1 MKCLIV
7 DDDIF
12 GRELLNCFFM
22 DYAETIDKAENGAEA
37 IRLFADA
44 LKTGTPYE
52 VVCLD
57 ILMPVMNG
65 QEALKMM
72 RAMEKEY
79 GVREGLESVIIMT
92 TALSALEDI
101 QEAIWQG
108 DCNNYLVKP
117 IAKADLVAL
126 LNKYNLIK

>member
-22 DYAETIDKAENGAEA
+22 DYAVTIDKAENGAEA

-44 LKTGTPYE
+44 LKAGVPYK

-79 GVREGLESVIIMT
+79 GIKEGAEAVIIMT
-92 TALSALEDI
+92 TALNALEDI

-126 LNKYNLIK
+126 LNKYNLLK